1 MTGTFPPNVQAGIKD
16 ISGTDGPKP
25 ENNIVDAKDN
35 PAAGANGATDAP
47 YSMQTGL
54 TKFAPMQ
61 RKPGTKITLK
71 SASAQYP
78 TTPYTIAKTALPTP
92 KQVTTITAS
101 PTYTVASMENT
112 VSLADI
118 PRKVIDRAHFRGNR
132 LQRYRVQLKV
142 EQCRSSSLDGG
153 TENASLLHVVLI
165 DCI

>member
-1 MTGTFPPNVQAGIKD
+1 MALLYIKIISAAPGGTIINYSDRFTLTGMTGTFPPNVQAGIKD

-112 VSLADI
+112 AAALPGPTQGGAMQKFLARWRD
-118 PRKVIDRAHFRGNR
+118 
-132 LQRYRVQLKV
+132 
-142 EQCRSSSLDGG
+142 
-153 TENASLLHVVLI
+153 
-165 DCI
+165 